1 MSILQIK
8 VHFVVL
14 DFINLCV
21 SGFLVNNQQEKL
33 HKNNPMKIN
42 QHCKEDGR
50 IFLTNSRAQDMTH
63 TSTKLLF
70 FLKEIFCKLSS
81 NVITAMA

>member
-8 VHFVVL
+8 VHFVLL
-14 DFINLCV
+14 DFINLCD
-21 SGFLVNNQQEKL
+21 SGFLVNNHQEKM

-42 QHCKEDGR
+42 QHCKEDGS

-63 TSTKLLF
+63 TSIKIAVLLERNI
-70 FLKEIFCKLSS
+70 L
-81 NVITAMA
+81 